1 MNGPCPL
8 AGCGAGEV
16 LPWGHGKVGGPRGRG
31 LSSSRPCVTVSVP
44 ARGRGD
50 RSGEQKGGG
59 RAVQRGLSR
68 RLAGLAQPPLR
79 SVFAAL
85 ARVSPSAGGRRRGA
99 RLAAACCRSGSSLCP
114 VPRLPSLRA
123 VPCPGSAS
131 RSAEAAGQRPCP
143 AGPGSA
149 RCPGQRSAVPGGQ
162 EALRGLSGA
171 HRAGPSRPSFLLSG
185 YLRTMGTVCAC
196 GFLGGNYSCMG
207 RHFILPDLSSSPEG
221 LFSSRLSSKRARDTA
236 GKQSGAKQT
245 FLVRITWIRP
255 NFLFTCSAT
264 CEFL

>member
-1 MNGPCPL
+1 M
-8 AGCGAGEV
+8 AG
-16 LPWGHGKVGGPRGRG
+16 
-31 LSSSRPCVTVSVP
+31 S
-44 ARGRGD
+44 
-50 RSGEQKGGG
+50 G
-59 RAVQRGLSR
+59 RAVGTLPEPTGGPTALSVCR
-68 RLAGLAQPPLR
+68 TSTGVP
-79 SVFAAL
+79 V
-85 ARVSPSAGGRRRGA
+85 AGGRSRGA
-99 RLAAACCRSGSSLCP
+99 CLPAACCRSGSSLCP
-114 VPRLPSLRA
+114 VPRPSSRRA

-131 RSAEAAGQRPCP
+131 RSAQAAGQRPCP
-143 AGPGSA
+143 QPGLA
-149 RCPGQRSAVPGGQ
+149 PHAARGKDRRCPWARRRFVASP
-162 EALRGLSGA
+162 GA

-245 FLVRITWIRP
+245 FLVGITWIRP
-255 NFLFTCSAT
+255 NFPFTCSAT

>member
-1 MNGPCPL
+1 M
-8 AGCGAGEV
+8 
-16 LPWGHGKVGGPRGRG
+16 LPWGLGKVGGPRGRG

-44 ARGRGD
+44 ARGRGTGAGS
-50 RSGEQKGGG
+50 RGAVVGPCSGGSPG
-59 RAVQRGLSR
+59 AH
-68 RLAGLAQPPLR
+68 AGPARPPLR

-114 VPRLPSLRA
+114 IPRPPSLPPCRA
-123 VPCPGSAS
+123 LPGLCLLLSRGCRPAS
-131 RSAEAAGQRPCP
+131 LPA
-143 AGPGSA
+143 AGPGPA
-149 RCPGQRSAVPGGQ
+149 RCPGQRSAVPVGQ

-221 LFSSRLSSKRARDTA
+221 SFSSRLSSKRARDTA

-245 FLVRITWIRP
+245 FLVRVTWIRL
-255 NFLFTCSAT
+255 NFPFTCSAT
-264 CEFL
+264 CELL